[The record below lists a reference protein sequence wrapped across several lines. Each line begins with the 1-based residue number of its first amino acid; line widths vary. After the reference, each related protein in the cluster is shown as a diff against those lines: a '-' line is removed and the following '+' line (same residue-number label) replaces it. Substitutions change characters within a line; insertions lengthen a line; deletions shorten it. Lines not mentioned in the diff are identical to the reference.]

1 MSIDFGALPPEIN
14 SARIYAGPGS
24 ASLIAAASAW
34 NGVAAE
40 LSSAALGYDNVVT
53 TLASDE
59 WTGPASAAMASAAE
73 PYVTWMTTTAA
84 QAEQAAAQAQ
94 AAAAAYE
101 TALASVVP
109 PPLIAANRAEL
120 AEATQ
125 TNVLG
130 LNNGVIAQLEAQYS
144 EFWAQDAAAMY
155 SYAGSSASA
164 AKVTPFANAPAIANP
179 AAATTQAAASASSP
193 AASIQQTLQGF
204 LSTVQSDLNLL
215 QTPAGTTRLING
227 IGSANPW
234 LTQMYFLFSGSTAL
248 PSNLGTFISAYSP
261 YASFFYN
268 TEGLPYFSVG
278 MGNFGT
284 QIAKSAGW
292 LTAAAPAAAAIP
304 KGLPGLGGLL
314 GGGAAAH
321 LGSATSIGKLSV
333 PVSWTGATG
342 PVAAAA
348 HAVPVSSISAA
359 PEVAGGPGNLL
370 GGMPLAGVGSG
381 AAGGAGP
388 RYGFRPTVMA
398 RPPLGG

>member
-179 AAATTQAAASASSP
+179 AAATTQAAAAASSP

-204 LSTVQSDLNLL
+204 LTTVQGQS
-215 QTPAGTTRLING
+215 
-227 IGSANPW
+227 
-234 LTQMYFLFSGSTAL
+234 
-248 PSNLGTFISAYSP
+248 
-261 YASFFYN
+261 
-268 TEGLPYFSVG
+268 E
-278 MGNFGT
+278 
-284 QIAKSAGW
+284 
-292 LTAAAPAAAAIP
+292 PAANTGRHHPADQRVRIGQPMGDPALLPVQWVDDAAL
-304 KGLPGLGGLL
+304 KPGDVYQRL
-314 GGGAAAH
+314 
-321 LGSATSIGKLSV
+321 
-333 PVSWTGATG
+333 
-342 PVAAAA
+342 
-348 HAVPVSSISAA
+348 
-359 PEVAGGPGNLL
+359 
-370 GGMPLAGVGSG
+370 
-381 AAGGAGP
+381 
-388 RYGFRPTVMA
+388 
-398 RPPLGG
+398 